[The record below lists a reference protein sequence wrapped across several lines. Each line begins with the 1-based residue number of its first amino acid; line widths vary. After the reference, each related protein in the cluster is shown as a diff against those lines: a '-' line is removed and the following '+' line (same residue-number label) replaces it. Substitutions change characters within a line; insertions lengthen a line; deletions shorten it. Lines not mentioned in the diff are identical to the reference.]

1 MFHTFSDGS
10 VLKNMKAKELVGIP
24 VWKGNRFIDIEHAHK
39 IKEAIGNSIESLD
52 SSIFRIVKY
61 KDGDVLQRYLVDG
74 QHRQYVLKSYY
85 EDNVLFALNFDT
97 TVIEK
102 SVECEA
108 DAIEYFNTLNNVK
121 PQQDNDPK
129 LLANKYILA
138 LEKHYKKLIR
148 PEGVSTKRPF
158 LSSDALRKVLE
169 ENGTLLKQSND
180 VITKFIKKVEQW
192 NKKKVEEYELGTIYS
207 SAKDRSV
214 LQHSLDKGF
223 ILAFDATLPWVKICL
238 TL

>member
-1 MFHTFSDGS
+1 MLHTFSDGS
-10 VLKNMKAKELVGIP
+10 VLQKIKAKELLGVP
-24 VWKGNRFIDIEHAHK
+24 VWKGNRFIDLNHANK

-74 QHRQYVLKSYY
+74 QHRQYVIKTYY
-85 EDNVLFALNFDT
+85 EDNVLFALNFD
-97 TVIEK
+97 VLIVEK

-108 DAIEYFNTLNNVK
+108 DAIEYFNALNNVK
-121 PQQDNDPK
+121 PQQDNDPR
-129 LLANKYILA
+129 LLANKYIFA
-138 LEKHYKKLIR
+138 LEKFYKKLIR

-158 LSSDALRKVLE
+158 LSSDLLRKVLE

-180 VITKFIKKVEQW
+180 SISAFIKKVELW
-192 NKKKVEEYELGTIYS
+192 NKKKVQEYELGTIYT

-214 LQHSLDKGF
+214 LQHSLDKDF
-223 ILAFDATLPWVKICL
+223 ILAFDLTLPWVKICL
-238 TL
+238 TV